1 MLSGVLEDYKES
13 EGFPAEIAS
22 HLDTISEK
30 IEYAALILQRS
41 KDKERSESE
50 SDESSGDHSS
60 DGYIDNATT
69 LQRREE
75 KLALGKDVYAED
87 LALDTVAL
95 HKELLSLVD
104 NIFEFLG
111 GLRDDTDIIVA
122 LTTHAKFF
130 ALAIQEA
137 GAEGVEVSDILG
149 PFEEMRATM
158 LRLHVIKRTDFIPSG
173 FSLMELLVWVTMALT
188 CLAQF
193 EDNLITAYF
202 TLIMSALQ
210 FFYVIALLRD
220 IDDPF
225 DYEPETLMP
234 SAIID
239 DPEEE
244 VAEGEKPKKIV
255 SMQGVGASAEI
266 DIFPLMDVYARIARL
281 AGIPM
286 GRPAPPKLRDPKTGL
301 ISLPSKVL
309 SLRGMLLDKKAQEE
323 REEFAAEL
331 RTKMKLAFDEVD
343 GIEEEIEVEQVI
355 EDETKSSS
363 TLRKR

>member
-30 IEYAALILQRS
+30 IEYAALILQRA
-41 KDKERSESE
+41 KDKERFESGNTIDDSSESTDN
-50 SDESSGDHSS
+50 SMSG
-60 DGYIDNATT
+60 IETT
-69 LQRREE
+69 EE
-75 KLALGKDVYAED
+75 KLALGKDILIED
-87 LALDTVAL
+87 IALDTVAL

-137 GAEGVEVSDILG
+137 GAEGVEVGDILG

-210 FFYVIALLRD
+210 FFYVIALLKD

-225 DYEPETLMP
+225 DYEPETLFP
-234 SAIID
+234 SAIVD

-244 VAEGEKPKKIV
+244 VAEGEQQKKIV

-286 GRPAPPKLRDPKTGL
+286 GRPAPPKLRDPRTGL

-309 SLRGMLLDKKAQEE
+309 SLRGMLLNKEAQEE
-323 REEFAAEL
+323 REKFATEL
-331 RTKMKLAFDEVD
+331 RSKMKLAFDEVD
-343 GIEEEIEVEQVI
+343 QIDSSEESKIIDDIKQESIS
-355 EDETKSSS
+355 T
-363 TLRKR
+363 TLRRR